1 MNFNKLP
8 GTFYTN
14 IYDSDY
20 ANRKKLKMLES
31 HAGWLQ
37 NKYDKELNP
46 NGIINF
52 GTSVNTIVQ
61 KKTA

>member
-20 ANRKKLKMLES
+20 ANRNKLKMLES

-37 NKYDKELNP
+37 NKYDK
-46 NGIINF
+46 I
-52 GTSVNTIVQ
+52 
-61 KKTA
+61 